1 MCLKS
6 LKEARAEGYESC
18 ERGALTARGRA
29 GCARERDREI
39 ESQRESAR
47 ESWRPSE
54 TERERE

>member
-18 ERGALTARGRA
+18 ERGALTARGRV

-39 ESQRESAR
+39 ESQRER
-47 ESWRPSE
+47 
-54 TERERE
+54 ERERASERELETQ